1 MLEEELGPLQLHT
14 YAAAG
19 GPVGLKAGGWPGQ
32 TDALPLG
39 NRVLRRICHYHGK
52 RVYMAVLGIPGPHDK
67 LFSGECPAY

>member
-19 GPVGLKAGGWPGQ
+19 GPVGLKAGGLPGQ

-39 NRVLRRICHYHGK
+39 NRVRVGLRGPRTRLEGK
-52 RVYMAVLGIPGPHDK
+52 KP
-67 LFSGECPAY
+67 